1 MQSSPL
7 SPLQWLPLF
16 SSALPVLNKQINGLI
31 YFVSGFFHSQNVSEI
46 HQGCSCIS
54 SPSLFPP
61 EPIPVRGHPAC
72 FHIHL
77 QTVIKVAL
85 VCSCYEW
92 TTLSAVCK
100 DLCKHVFTSLGQTEE
115 NLLCIFI
122 RNHQTSLK
130 VAVLFLTSKTWVPVA
145 PCLPNT
151 GYFLS
156 SKCLDVKMIGGDT
169 SLMTLSTL
177 SGAQPFV
184 YHLLWSV
191 C

>member
-1 MQSSPL
+1 MFLRFIRAVHVSAAHPSSLLSPSQCGGTQHVFTFTCRQSSR
-7 SPLQWLPLF
+7 WPLF
-16 SSALPVLNKQINGLI
+16 AAVMN
-31 YFVSGFFHSQNVSEI
+31 E
-46 HQGCSCIS
+46 
-54 SPSLFPP
+54 
-61 EPIPVRGHPAC
+61 
-72 FHIHL
+72 
-77 QTVIKVAL
+77 
-85 VCSCYEW
+85 

-100 DLCKHVFTSLGQTEE
+100 DLCKHVFTSLGQTER

-122 RNHQTSLK
+122 RNHQTIFK
-130 VAVLFLTSKTWVPVA
+130 VAVLFFTNKTWVPVA

-156 SKCLDVKMIGGDT
+156 LKFLDVTMIGGGT

-177 SGAQPFV
+177 SGAQPFI